1 MKINNK
7 NITGRAIT
15 FGFLFILT
23 LYLFSCGNSE
33 QIGKENDVDKKPVS
47 SSGNI
52 EKKSSGV
59 QISEIS
65 QKSIGLKL
73 VNADFRPMEKVLQIN
88 GIVKTEPDKIA
99 DITSRIDGRIER
111 IYVNLG
117 DEVKKGQKLVSILP
131 RQIGTPP
138 LVSITTPLKGI
149 VVERNVSLGGTVES
163 NKTLFRIADLSGVI
177 VEGELYEGDVTKV
190 KLGQNARIKLD
201 AYPNKVFNGKVTFV
215 ASELDPRKRLLHLW
229 VSVENNEDLL
239 KPELF
244 ANVTIILDQ
253 GDEVITVP
261 VGAIIED
268 GVEQFVF
275 VKNGNLFTRQDVL
288 TGVSDDRFTE
298 IIEGLYPGD
307 EVVTDGNRQIYTKWL
322 FSR

>member
-15 FGFLFILT
+15 YGFLFILT

-52 EKKSSGV
+52 ERKSSGV

-73 VNADFRPMEKVLQIN
+73 VNADFRPIEKVLQIN
-88 GIVKTEPDKIA
+88 GIVKAEPNKIA

-117 DEVKKGQKLVSILP
+117 DKVKKGQKLVSILP

-138 LVSITTPLKGI
+138 LVSIKTPLKGI
-149 VVERNVSLGGTVES
+149 VVERNALLGGTVET
-163 NKTLFRIADLSGVI
+163 NKTLFKIADLSGVI
-177 VEGELYEGDVTKV
+177 VEGELYESDVTKV

-215 ASELDPRKRLLHLW
+215 ASILDPIKRSLHLW
-229 VSVENNEDLL
+229 VSVENNEGLL
-239 KPELF
+239 KPGLF
-244 ANVTIILDQ
+244 ANVTLILDQ
-253 GDEVITVP
+253 SDEVITVP
-261 VGAIIED
+261 VEAIIED
-268 GVEQFVF
+268 GVEKFVF

-288 TGVSDDRFTE
+288 TGASDDRYTE
-298 IIEGLYPGD
+298 IIDGLYPGD